1 MFATLIGSLIGL
13 FTRALPEVINYL
25 DKKNDRRHELELVQ
39 EQTKYSLALG
49 AQKQEEIKLQ
59 GEVTYDEKALDAFKV
74 ALEGQNKYT
83 SNTKIDI
90 LNAIIRPLITI
101 QWVIILYPAVIIA
114 KFWALMA
121 QSTPILIAI
130 PLVWTDTE
138 NGIVAGIINFFFLNR
153 VLKIK

>member
-13 FTRALPEVINYL
+13 FTRALPEVISYF
-25 DKKNDRRHELELVQ
+25 DKKNDRKHELEMVQ

-49 AQKQEEIKLQ
+49 AQKQKEIKIQ

-83 SNTKIDI
+83 SNSKIDI
-90 LNAIIRPLITI
+90 LNSIIRPLITI
-101 QWVIILYPAVIIA
+101 QWVVILYPAVIIA

>member
-13 FTRALPEVINYL
+13 FTRALPEVISYF
-25 DKKNDRRHELELVQ
+25 DKKNDRKHELEMVQ

-49 AQKQEEIKLQ
+49 AQKQEEIKIQ

-83 SNTKIDI
+83 SNSKIDI

>member
-25 DKKNDRRHELELVQ
+25 DKKNDRKHELELVQ

-49 AQKQEEIKLQ
+49 AQKQEEIKIQ

>member
-25 DKKNDRRHELELVQ
+25 DKKNDRKHELELVQ

>member
-49 AQKQEEIKLQ
+49 AQKQEEIKIQ